1 MAITERIRSITKKE
15 KQPPIFSAVILA
27 AGNSTRMGQDK
38 IELSPGGI
46 PVVVRAVRVFEE
58 SELVSEIILVTRGD
72 RIQELADQIK
82 GYGFQKV
89 KAVIAGGATRAESSL
104 AGVLA
109 TDKNAKL
116 IGIHD
121 CARPFVSQRVIRDTA
136 CAARDYYAALPVIPV
151 TDTIKIK
158 DGDFL
163 GNLVDRETLCSIQT
177 PQIFKADLIKGAL
190 TYVVKNNLPVT
201 DDSSAVAYL
210 GIKTRMVEGDRENI
224 KLTTPDDLV
233 FAEAI
238 IRHREEMEA
247 KE

>member
-1 MAITERIRSITKKE
+1 MAITERIRKMTKKE
-15 KQPPIFSAVILA
+15 KAPPFFSAVILA

-46 PVVVRAVRVFEE
+46 PVVVRAVRAFEE
-58 SELVSEIILVTRGD
+58 SELVSEIILVTRWD

-82 GYGFQKV
+82 EYGFQKM
-89 KAVIAGGATRAESSL
+89 KAVIAGGSTRAESSL

-109 TDKNAKL
+109 ADRNAKL

-136 CAARDYYAALPVIPV
+136 CAARDYYAALPVVPV
-151 TDTIKIK
+151 TDTVKLR

-163 GNLVDRETLCSIQT
+163 GELVDRESLCVIQT

-190 TYVVKNNLPVT
+190 TYVVKNHLPVT
-201 DDSSAVAYL
+201 DDSSAVAYM
-210 GIKTRMVEGDRENI
+210 GVKTRMVEGDRENI
-224 KLTTPDDLV
+224 KLTTPEDMV

-238 IRHREEMEA
+238 IN
-247 KE
+247 KEKKETGE